1 MNIKFCKLKFIA
13 LIIYSTFFNLSFAN
27 ETNTYATRALKVY
40 CNERQVVINKVG
52 GKLEEHWIDGENNQW
67 FVYTDSLG
75 NLALLISPNDK
86 LNNLCI
92 VSVGKQKFFDNIN
105 LNN

>member
-1 MNIKFCKLKFIA
+1 MNIKFYKPKFIA

-86 LNNLCI
+86 LDNLCI
-92 VSVGKQKFFDNIN
+92 VSVGKQKFFDEIK
-105 LNN
+105 